1 MLVKY
6 FQENKGQMLRYA
18 VVGGTGAIVDLG
30 ALYILTEFFHLY
42 YLWSTTLSFIVS
54 ALLNFYFNRR
64 WTFKSSGN
72 TKKQLLIFSFVA
84 TSGVVLNG
92 FIMYIL
98 VDWLKIYYMLAK
110 VFSVGIV
117 TIWNFLWNKYFTF
130 RVK

>member
-30 ALYILTEFFHLY
+30 ALYILTEFFHFY